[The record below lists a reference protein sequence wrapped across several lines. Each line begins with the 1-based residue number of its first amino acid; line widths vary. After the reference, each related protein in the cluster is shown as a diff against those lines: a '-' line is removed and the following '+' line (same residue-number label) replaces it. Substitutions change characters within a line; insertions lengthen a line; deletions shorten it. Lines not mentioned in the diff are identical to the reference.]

1 METIGVNLLW
11 LEPGVVGGSEE
22 YTLSLLRAVHG
33 IDPLDLE
40 LKLFVHPSLLDHHPD
55 LDRRFEVVV
64 APKLPGGKA
73 GRIAAEHTWLSRQSV
88 SLSLVHHAG
97 GVVPSGSPT
106 ASVLT
111 VLDLQ
116 PLEMPEN
123 FGTFKRNWL
132 GQMIPRSAQQ
142 ADIIVTPSEFT
153 AERMVDLLGVARDR
167 IRVVPFGLDVPDRD
181 AVDAQ
186 ANPAPDSLGEGPVF
200 LYPAIAYAHKR
211 HVDLIEA
218 FSLLQAD
225 HPTAKLVL
233 TGGAGPLT
241 DQVRAQAEPL
251 GDAVV
256 MPGRIDRD
264 ELEFLYRR
272 ADAVVIPSEYEGFGL
287 PALEAMAVGTPVIV
301 ANAGS
306 LPEVVGAA
314 ALVVPPRDPV
324 ELARA
329 MRSVVAQPAVRQ
341 RLEIAGPQRAQEF
354 QWKTAGQALIT
365 AYRDA
370 LVRVDL
376 S

>member
-22 YTLSLLRAVHG
+22 YTLSLLRAVHE

-40 LKLFVHPSLLDHHPD
+40 LKIFAQASLLEHHPD

-73 GRIAAEHTWLSRQSV
+73 GRIAGEHTWLSRQSA

-97 GVVPSGSPT
+97 GVVPSGSPS

-111 VLDLQ
+111 ILDLQ

-123 FGTFKRNWL
+123 FGAFKRNWL
-132 GQMIPRSAQQ
+132 GQMIPRSVEH
-142 ADIIVTPSEFT
+142 ADLIVTPSEFT
-153 AERMVDLLGVARDR
+153 AQRMVELLGVDRDR
-167 IRVVPFGLDVPDRD
+167 IRVVPFGLDMRSDDASESVPADPP
-181 AVDAQ
+181 AV
-186 ANPAPDSLGEGPVF
+186 GPIF

-211 HVDLIEA
+211 HVDLVEA

-225 HPTAKLVL
+225 LPTARLIL
-233 TGGAGPLT
+233 TGGDGPLT
-241 DQVRAQAEPL
+241 EQVRSEVEPF

-256 MPGRIDRD
+256 MPGRIDRK
-264 ELEFLYRR
+264 ELERLYRQ
-272 ADAVVIPSEYEGFGL
+272 AAAVVIPSEYEGFGL
-287 PALEAMAVGTPVIV
+287 PALEAMAVGTPVVV

-306 LPEVVGAA
+306 LPEVVGDAG
-314 ALVVPPRDPV
+314 LVVPPRDAV
-324 ELARA
+324 ALASA
-329 MRSVVAQPAVRQ
+329 MRSAVADPAVRD
-341 RLEIAGPQRAQEF
+341 RLRTAGPLRAQEF
-354 QWKTAGQALIT
+354 QWKTAGRALVA
-365 AYRDA
+365 AYREA
-370 LVRVDL
+370 LDRVDL